1 MIRTHTMYQ
10 SLDEKSWLYLF
21 TAFTGPMLASLLAGV
36 WTLIPMENILT
47 NPSKWW
53 EFEIGFLVTIL
64 PMMYLAILAIAEYW
78 AHMII
83 ENFMQ
88 TFWMIFFCAQ
98 GVAILGMGIYYF
110 IWTYMLELYQPMPFN
125 ALIFE
130 LLAAATAAVVIMYRY
145 CRLFTTDVS
154 FLFNFTFDSSPKAWK
169 VLRKVHLVLERDFSG
184 LLHVT

>member
-1 MIRTHTMYQ
+1 
-10 SLDEKSWLYLF
+10 
-21 TAFTGPMLASLLAGV
+21 MLASLLAGV

-53 EFEIGFLVTIL
+53 EFEIGLLVTIL

-83 ENFMQ
+83 EDFMK

-110 IWTYMLELYQPMPFN
+110 MWTYLLELYQPMPFN

-130 LLAAATAAVVIMYRY
+130 LLAAGTAAVVIMYRY
-145 CRLFTTDVS
+145 CRLFTIDAS
-154 FLFNFTFDSSPKAWK
+154 LLFHFIFYFSCKDWK
-169 VLRKVHLVLERDFSG
+169 VLRKAHLVLERDFSG
-184 LLHVT
+184 LFPVT